1 MFNKREFKKQV
12 KAKAKEVRLDM
23 NEREKNAK
31 KELKRAKRIINCF
44 GFGIIVITFVYVFF
58 IR

>member
-12 KAKAKEVRLDM
+12 KAKAKEVKLGID
-23 NEREKNAK
+23 EKEK
-31 KELKRAKRIINCF
+31 DTKRELKKAKRIINLI
-44 GFGIIVITFVYVFF
+44 GFSIIIITITYVFF